1 MNQEINELQEEVSSL
16 MDELQDVTFQYSRMK
31 DVESDLRNV
40 QSEFAEYRDN
50 AYRKIQK
57 QKGLLLIKKDLI
69 SDLRGEIAALKAEVN
84 DLTDERAEM
93 ESTPIHAEL
102 VMTQMALEVSE
113 HKNECLK
120 AEIENLRKINKKS
133 AIGKDKALQ

>member
-1 MNQEINELQEEVSSL
+1 MRRYGYWFS
-16 MDELQDVTFQYSRMK
+16 
-31 DVESDLRNV
+31 
-40 QSEFAEYRDN
+40 
-50 AYRKIQK
+50 
-57 QKGLLLIKKDLI
+57 GHLLEGRYNRQIVRYPALEKDLI